1 MHFTNRNFDAPLP
14 PAPKIPRL
22 LEAPTVVSL
31 GREVSV
37 QEKVEPTFFHLAE
50 ETHVKIIRYLDFRSI
65 HCLTKVCTYL
75 RYLVKKN
82 RALERAWYRRFP
94 STHQYQ
100 LKTIFT
106 SKDDQQLR
114 DWLSPFANSGTVE
127 SFVKKRDNAYF
138 PALILFTKS
147 KLMSQCETLSL
158 ETKTEITHLKGIYI
172 ATLSA
177 DSCHLVTVSLAKTE
191 DQRMTAIGAQ
201 TG

>member
-82 RALERAWYRRFP
+82 RALERAWYQRFP
-94 STHQYQ
+94 SPSRYQ
-100 LKTIFT
+100 LKTTIMT
-106 SKDDQQLR
+106 KDNQQLR
-114 DWLSPFANSGTVE
+114 GWLKPFANGNTV
-127 SFVKKRDNAYF
+127 
-138 PALILFTKS
+138 KS
-147 KLMSQCETLSL
+147 
-158 ETKTEITHLKGIYI
+158 
-172 ATLSA
+172 
-177 DSCHLVTVSLAKTE
+177 LVF
-191 DQRMTAIGAQ
+191 
-201 TG
+201 